1 MLSFAMITS
10 NTTFL
15 GDFDILDTF
24 STNELLPQSWPVA
37 YFVKEVCKHL

>member
-1 MLSFAMITS
+1 MITN

-15 GDFDILDTF
+15 GDFDTLDTF
-24 STNELLPQSWPVA
+24 PPKELLLQSQLVA